1 MRFSAENYVSPIA
14 AQPSRARAFA
24 TWGVFGSIIFV
35 WTLLILLAPFA
46 ESGNLTNVSN
56 PLYNFF
62 SHFCHQDAARSFHFE
77 NHAFAVCTRCF
88 GIYFGLLAGF
98 AVYPFFR
105 AIADV
110 EPLQRGWLFL
120 AMIPMAFD
128 WTLGFF
134 GILENTH
141 WTRFLTGAILGGVCA
156 IYLVPALIELQQ
168 ILSNKLQKKRPPK

>member
-1 MRFSAENYVSPIA
+1 MKQPTGNYVSPIA
-14 AQPSRARAFA
+14 ARPKRAQAFS
-24 TWGVFGSIIFV
+24 TWGVFGSIILV

-46 ESGNLTNVSN
+46 EAGNLTNVSN

-62 SHFCHQDAARSFHFE
+62 ANFCHQDAARSFHFE
-77 NHAFAVCTRCF
+77 NHPFAVCTRCF

-98 AVYPFFR
+98 AVYPFWR
-105 AIADV
+105 SIADV
-110 EPLQRGWLFL
+110 EPVRRGWLFL

-141 WTRFLTGAILGGVCA
+141 WTRFLTGAILGSVCA

-168 ILSNKLQKKRPPK
+168 IFLNKILKKRPAK